1 MARRLNWRVVRRIPG
16 FVRSNRSASVSG
28 IQQRE
33 STGALSPHD
42 VPSSDHVLS
51 ADHLQ
56 QVTEDQSMSLILC
69 SDVAV
74 LCAEQAKGKDAS
86 GPVMLRS
93 MLKLIRPVEILGGVN
108 LRVVDRSEILYLAA
122 ATPAEAVAWKTAF
135 DLHFYQ

>member
-1 MARRLNWRVVRRIPG
+1 M
-16 FVRSNRSASVSG
+16 
-28 IQQRE
+28 
-33 STGALSPHD
+33 
-42 VPSSDHVLS
+42 LS

-74 LCAEQAKGKDAS
+74 LCVEQSKTKDVNA
-86 GPVMLRS
+86 PVMLRS

-122 ATPAEAVAWKTAF
+122 GSQEEAVAWKTAF

>member
-1 MARRLNWRVVRRIPG
+1 
-16 FVRSNRSASVSG
+16 
-28 IQQRE
+28 
-33 STGALSPHD
+33 
-42 VPSSDHVLS
+42 
-51 ADHLQ
+51 
-56 QVTEDQSMSLILC
+56 MSLILC